1 MFLTPLTS
9 TSISQSLARVLQLV
23 LLWTMALSLGLF
35 SALTQAGSLSVSP
48 VLLSMTQAQNNRTI
62 TLRNTA
68 ATEGYYQLQLF
79 AWSQEDGE
87 TRLVPQESLIVTPPL
102 ALIAPG
108 ASQLA
113 RVVRADGNTATD
125 TEGSYRL
132 IISEIPH
139 DLLEQGDAAVNVLL
153 RVSVPVFTQGPA
165 DAAPR
170 LQASVTTREGN
181 PHLRLENHGN
191 SHARLTDASLADSQ
205 GQLTPW
211 RAGLMG
217 YVLPGSVFYW
227 PLPDTAT
234 TATQLS
240 VSINGTA
247 TMLALTP
254 SEQTP

>member
-1 MFLTPLTS
+1 MIIKHFRS
-9 TSISQSLARVLQLV
+9 SSIPQNLAHALRLA

-48 VLLSMTQAQNNRTI
+48 VLVSMTEAQNNRTI

-68 ATEGYYQLQLF
+68 ASEGYYQLQLF

-113 RVVRADGNTATD
+113 RIVRADGNAATD

-139 DLLEQGDAAVNVLL
+139 DLLEQGDSAVNVLL

-170 LQASVTTREGN
+170 LQASVTTREGK

-191 SHARLTDASLADSQ
+191 SHARLTDAALADSQ

-217 YVLPGSVFYW
+217 YVLPASTFYW
-227 PLPDTAT
+227 PLPDNAT
-234 TATQLS
+234 EVTTLS

-247 TMLALTP
+247 TTLALTP
-254 SEQTP
+254 SEQAP

>member
-1 MFLTPLTS
+1 MIMKHFRS
-9 TSISQSLARVLQLV
+9 NSIPQNLAHALRLV

-48 VLLSMTQAQNNRTI
+48 VLISMTQDQNNRTI

-113 RVVRADGNTATD
+113 RIVRTDGNAT
-125 TEGSYRL
+125 TNAESSYRL

-139 DLLEQGDAAVNVLL
+139 DLLEQGDSAVNVLL

-165 DAAPR
+165 GAAPR
-170 LQASVTTREGN
+170 LQASVTPRGGK
-181 PHLRLENHGN
+181 PHLRLENRGN
-191 SHARLTDASLADSQ
+191 RHARLTDASLADSR
-205 GQLTPW
+205 GQLIPW

-217 YVLPGSVFYW
+217 YVLPGSAFYW
-227 PLPDTAT
+227 PLPDTAAD
-234 TATQLS
+234 ATQLNVS
-240 VSINGTA
+240 VNGTV

>member
-1 MFLTPLTS
+1 MFMRYF
-9 TSISQSLARVLQLV
+9 TSISISQNLAHTLKLV

-48 VLLSMTQAQNNRTI
+48 VLVALETTQNNRTI

-68 ATEGYYQLQLF
+68 ASEGYYQLQLF

-87 TRLVPQESLIVTPPL
+87 TTLLPQETLIVTPPL

-113 RVVRADGNTATD
+113 RIVRADPAATAD
-125 TEGSYRL
+125 KEGSYRL

-139 DLLEQGDAAVNVLL
+139 DLLEQGDSAVNVLL
-153 RVSVPVFTQGPA
+153 RVSVPVFTKGPA

-170 LQASVTTREGN
+170 LQASVTTREGR
-181 PHLRLENHGN
+181 PHLRLDNQGN
-191 SHARLTDASLADSQ
+191 SHARLTDAALTAPGGESQ
-205 GQLTPW
+205 PW

-217 YVLPGSVFYW
+217 YVLPGSTFYW
-227 PLPDTAT
+227 PLPDTHTNAT
-234 TATQLS
+234 HLT
-240 VSINGTA
+240 VSINGDA
-247 TMLALTP
+247 TTLALTP
-254 SEQTP
+254 QEQTQ